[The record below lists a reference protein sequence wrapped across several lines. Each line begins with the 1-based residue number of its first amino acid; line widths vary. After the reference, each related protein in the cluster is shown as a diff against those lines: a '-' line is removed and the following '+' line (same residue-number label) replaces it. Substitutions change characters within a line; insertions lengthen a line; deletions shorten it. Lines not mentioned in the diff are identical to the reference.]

1 MPRLD
6 VAGRRTTRE
15 EIYGSRER
23 GHEVSRC
30 ERGGCRRLGWDGG
43 TWLAAATT
51 DGASLME
58 MEEDSCCGHG
68 FISWSRRASAVYM
81 LKRNPPNSKA
91 QAMSFCTLLIP
102 SLFIYTWWYSV
113 KSLLCWGA
121 LPGDHISAFG
131 RGRWLDINQDVWLF
145 FILCGRNREHQRETR
160 TAKKHTGVHSH
171 K

>member
-30 ERGGCRRLGWDGG
+30 ERGGFRRLGWDEG

-68 FISWSRRASAVYM
+68 FISWSRQCLRCLHAEKKSPKLQSSSYVILHSVDSLAVH
-81 LKRNPPNSKA
+81 
-91 QAMSFCTLLIP
+91 
-102 SLFIYTWWYSV
+102 IYLMIFSEIS
-113 KSLLCWGA
+113 SLLRSTAWGPHQCIRSRTLA
-121 LPGDHISAFG
+121 GYQPGCVAFFY
-131 RGRWLDINQDVWLF
+131 IVWEKP
-145 FILCGRNREHQRETR
+145 GAPARNSYCEETHWC
-160 TAKKHTGVHSH
+160 TFA
-171 K
+171 